1 MAALISQSTPS
12 RPLPVTL
19 KENTVL
25 FPPKYIIY
33 LIYFPSYFVHL
44 GGYVP
49 QPNEDPG
56 QIEKRGGET
65 G

>member
-1 MAALISQSTPS
+1 MARLISQSTS
-12 RPLPVTL
+12 CPLPATL
-19 KENTVL
+19 KKNTAL

>member
-33 LIYFPSYFVHL
+33 LIYFLPYFVHL
-44 GGYVP
+44 GVMCRNP
-49 QPNEDPG
+49 MKTQA
-56 QIEKRGGET
+56 K
-65 G
+65 